1 MSEEHGTVKKAGWG
15 CFGCGLGLLIS
26 MLLVCG
32 SIVLG
37 LVWIGSMIPGETAHG
52 SSSPDDPDSLEEEY
66 VTGKH
71 NEKSKIAVVNVRGVI
86 VSDEDSFDSHIA
98 HSRQICLRIRRAA
111 SDPDVKA
118 LIVNLNTPG
127 GEVVA
132 SDEIYMEIKRFRKTG
147 KPAVAMMN
155 TMAASGG
162 YYVACGANK
171 IVANR
176 STLTG
181 SIGVIISTVDVSGL
195 LDWAKVKPEFYTS
208 GKMKAMLNPALP
220 TTEEEAKVVQTLV
233 MDIYSDFAGIVSEAR
248 NIPLEKITKGE
259 LGDGRVFDGKQA
271 LENGLVDELGYF
283 STAEDAALELAKLTR
298 DNCCIERYKSSSS
311 LADFLGLFGVK
322 AQPVTFNSLLSGTNV
337 VLPKAGCPY
346 YLATGL

>member
-1 MSEEHGTVKKAGWG
+1 MSNENSPSSSGGFLRGCLMVGGVLFFVGLAG
-15 CFGCGLGLLIS
+15 FIVLLIFIAS
-26 MLLVCG
+26 IASTIGDEAAALADSDDIKTEFISG
-32 SIVLG
+32 S
-37 LVWIGSMIPGETAHG
+37 PKAE
-52 SSSPDDPDSLEEEY
+52 
-66 VTGKH
+66 
-71 NEKSKIAVVNVRGVI
+71 NKIAVIDVKGTITSDAESFGESIANSRNI
-86 VSDEDSFDSHIA
+86 VKLI
-98 HSRQICLRIRRAA
+98 RAA
-111 SDPDVKA
+111 KDDPSVKA
-118 LIVNLNTPG
+118 IIIDLDTPG
-127 GEVVA
+127 GEVTA
-132 SDEIYMEIKRFRKTG
+132 SDEIYHELKLCE
-147 KPAVAMMN
+147 KPVVAMMN

-162 YYVACGANK
+162 YYVACGADK

-181 SIGVIISTVDVSGL
+181 SIGVIISTVDITGL

-220 TTEEEAKVVQTLV
+220 TTEEEAQVVQTLV

-283 STAEDAALELAKLTR
+283 STAEDAALKLAGLTR
-298 DNCCIERYKSSSS
+298 DNCCIERFKDSTS
-311 LADFLGLFGVK
+311 LADLLGLFGVK

>member
-1 MSEEHGTVKKAGWG
+1 MSSNSSGGFLRGCLIAFGVFIVVCFLGFIGLFVCIGIVAGAISESSAAFASSSDDFTTEFISGNADAENRIAVIDVKGTITSDAET
-15 CFGCGLGLLIS
+15 FGESIANS
-26 MLLVCG
+26 K
-32 SIVLG
+32 SIVKL
-37 LVWIGSMIPGETAHG
+37 I
-52 SSSPDDPDSLEEEY
+52 
-66 VTGKH
+66 
-71 NEKSKIAVVNVRGVI
+71 
-86 VSDEDSFDSHIA
+86 
-98 HSRQICLRIRRAA
+98 RAA
-111 SDPDVKA
+111 KDDDSVKA
-118 LIVNLNTPG
+118 IIIDLDTPG
-127 GEVVA
+127 GEVTA
-132 SDEIYMEIKRFRKTG
+132 SDEIYHELKLCG
-147 KPAVAMMN
+147 KPVVAMMN
-155 TMAASGG
+155 SMAASGG
-162 YYVACGANK
+162 YYVACGAKK

-283 STAEDAALELAKLTR
+283 STAEDAALELAGLTR
-298 DNCCIERYKSSSS
+298 DNCRIERFKSSTSI
-311 LADFLGLFGVK
+311 ADLLGMFGVK